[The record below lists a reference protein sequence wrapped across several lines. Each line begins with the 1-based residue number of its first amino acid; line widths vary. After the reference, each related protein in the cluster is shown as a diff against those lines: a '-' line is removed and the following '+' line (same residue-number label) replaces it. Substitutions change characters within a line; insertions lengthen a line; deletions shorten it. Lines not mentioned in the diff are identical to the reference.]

1 MASTNVGYNPEILD
15 DFLPLYYGKL
25 FPVDAFYKWLTYSDE
40 LRGPHREVSFTL
52 RDDVYIRF
60 QSFASKEELEKAL
73 KDKRPH
79 KIDIGAVYNSN
90 PKNHHEPS
98 FGPVERE
105 LVLDIDMTDYDDV
118 RTCCQ
123 GADICKSCWTFMTLA
138 VQILDRVL
146 REDFGFKYIL
156 WVYSGRRGVHCWVC
170 DTRARRLRAAA
181 RAAIANYI
189 GILKPQAQSS
199 KKVSLFKSIHPCVR
213 ETLKLVKEYFPV
225 LALQHQEVLE
235 GDKFWHDLITASSDS
250 SFKEDIE
257 NNVLP
262 KTTSEQRWE
271 AFISV
276 VEKAQQKNSKYQF
289 LVEEVMLELTYPR
302 LDVAVTKGTQHLLK
316 APFSVHPKT
325 GRICVPIDIANV
337 ASFDPFTVPTVSELC
352 NEIDAYDAEHKA
364 ADTTSS
370 SVEDYKK
377 TSLAPSI
384 SLFQSFVDKV
394 CLAESKSNNGVMDA
408 EMEF

>member
-1 MASTNVGYNPEILD
+1 MAPTNVNYNPEILD
-15 DFLPLYYGKL
+15 DLLPLYYGKL
-25 FPVDAFYKWLTYSDE
+25 FPIDAFYKWLTYSDE
-40 LRGPHREVSFTL
+40 LRGPYREVSFTL
-52 RDDVYIRF
+52 QDDVYIRF
-60 QSFASKEELEKAL
+60 QSFSTKEELEKAL

-79 KIDIGAVYNSN
+79 KIDIGAFYNSN

-98 FGPVERE
+98 FRPVERE

-138 VQILDRVL
+138 MQILDRLL
-146 REDFGFKYIL
+146 REDFGFRHIL

-170 DTRARRLRAAA
+170 DVRARGLGSTA

-189 GILKPQAQSS
+189 SILKPQAQGS
-199 KKVSLFKSIHPCVR
+199 KKVSLFKSVHPR
-213 ETLKLVKEYFPV
+213 IRQTLKLVKEYFPV
-225 LALQHQEVLE
+225 LVLQNQKVLE

-262 KTTSEQRWE
+262 KTTSEERWE
-271 AFISV
+271 AFVSV
-276 VEKAQQKNSKYQF
+276 AEKAQQKSNKYQF
-289 LVEEVMLELTYPR
+289 LIDEVMLELTYPR
-302 LDVAVTKGTQHLLK
+302 LDVAVTKGATHLLK

-337 ASFDPFTVPTVSELC
+337 SSFDPFTVPTISELC

-364 ADTTSS
+364 ADTTNSTI
-370 SVEDYKK
+370 EDYKK

-384 SLFQSFVDKV
+384 SLFQSFVDV
-394 CLAESKSNNGVMDA
+394 AITTNVDPGLD
-408 EMEF
+408 F